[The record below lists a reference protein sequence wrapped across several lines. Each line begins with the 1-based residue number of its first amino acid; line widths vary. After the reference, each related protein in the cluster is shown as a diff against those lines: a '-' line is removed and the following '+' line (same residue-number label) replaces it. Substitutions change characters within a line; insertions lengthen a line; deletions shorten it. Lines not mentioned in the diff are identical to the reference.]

1 MLTAEGTERR
11 ELLYLR
17 AVGQFRSNRN
27 LDSRKTLKGI
37 LVEYPDFR
45 QAESLLES
53 VEHEVVVDGLV
64 GVGAGAA
71 IIGVVAGIAVVLLK
85 KK

>member
-1 MLTAEGTERR
+1 M
-11 ELLYLR
+11 
-17 AVGQFRSNRN
+17 
-27 LDSRKTLKGI
+27 DSRKTLKGI

-71 IIGVVAGIAVVLLK
+71 IIGVVAGIAVALLK